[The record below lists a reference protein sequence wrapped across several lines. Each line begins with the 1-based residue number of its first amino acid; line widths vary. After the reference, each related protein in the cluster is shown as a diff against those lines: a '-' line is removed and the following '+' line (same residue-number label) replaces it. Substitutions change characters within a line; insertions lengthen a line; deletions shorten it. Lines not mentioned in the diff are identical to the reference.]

1 MLVNIAFL
9 LQIYLKYFSYKI
21 SLIIEGVSN
30 RTFMVGYYDDS
41 GAIGAFGQLTFN
53 IYIYNVSEPL
63 PAGTYICAVYWK
75 SDFDAAGSNTLS
87 VAHIP

>member
-1 MLVNIAFL
+1 VLVNIAFL

-63 PAGTYICAVYWK
+63 HAGIYTCTVYWK